1 MNKQHKY
8 QTHLKWTGNIG
19 SGTMDYRAYDRSYVI
34 SIDHKADLQ
43 GSSDPQFLGDL
54 NKHNP
59 EDMLVSSLSSCHMLW
74 YLHLCSQQ
82 GIIVLEYTDR
92 AVGTMTEN
100 ADGSGQFTEVILHP
114 VVVISDETF
123 IQKANMLHEEANKM
137 CFIARSCNFPVRHQA
152 ECKSS

>member
-1 MNKQHKY
+1 MNKQHQY
-8 QTHLKWTGNIG
+8 QTQLKWTGNIG

-82 GIIVLEYTDR
+82 GIIVLEYTDK
-92 AVGTMTEN
+92 AIGTMTEN
-100 ADGSGQFTEVILHP
+100 ADGSGQFTEVMLHP
-114 VVVISDETF
+114 IVVISDEALV
-123 IQKANMLHEEANKM
+123 QKANRLHEDANKM
-137 CFIARSCNFPVRHQA
+137 CFIARSCNFPVRHEA
-152 ECKSS
+152 ECKSQ